1 MLPLSSLPFHR
12 LHKIPQQFILNL
24 QPGILF
30 LIVVY
35 CLVRFG
41 PTFRQ
46 RRYLLQLGFWPKPT
60 PTLYA
65 VSANAV
71 FSADLPLAPTRRQ
84 LLPDFILYACR
95 LLFHSLFSW
104 HNNTPDVV
112 LLSYIRGLF
121 VYCPF
126 LLVQF
131 HSSGFCFMSYYIL
144 FLLRNYASSRS
155 NFFFKEIK
163 AFFSILET

>member
-30 LIVVY
+30 FIVPY

-41 PTFRQ
+41 PTFRR
-46 RRYLLQLGFWPKPT
+46 RRYLLQLGFWPKPHQLCM
-60 PTLYA
+60 LYWLMPY
-65 VSANAV
+65 
-71 FSADLPLAPTRRQ
+71 FRLIFLW
-84 LLPDFILYACR
+84 LLPVSSCFLISSFILAGYCFI
-95 LLFHSLFSW
+95 LFFPDI
-104 HNNTPDVV
+104 TTPPDVV

-126 LLVQF
+126 LLVRF
-131 HSSGFCFMSYYIL
+131 HSSGFCFMS
-144 FLLRNYASSRS
+144 F
-155 NFFFKEIK
+155 
-163 AFFSILET
+163 